1 MTVRTIEQ
9 PSCFRNRHN
18 TGAADIIRGKILTP
32 STTEV
37 DGCALATSATASSCG
52 VSVETMQGTTNGVIT
67 KSVQISGVAAVI
79 PGAQIAIGDQL
90 TSDSTG
96 RAIPVTLTS
105 QTVIGTA
112 RTAASAAVTTFS
124 LETAV
129 EVELGEQSQ
138 VSASGAMR
146 CLDMTVAAA
155 DFSAAATSQSF
166 SMGTIPSGSWIV
178 GYQVIPVAL
187 LVEGV
192 QTYTTALDIGYSG
205 VAEYIAANL
214 NVGYGGTITTPLEAA
229 VSKACT
235 ADRAIVANFAIQTG
249 NVGDG
254 SASLYT
260 AGSTRIRVFYFTPTV
275 VTVDPTP

>member
-37 DGCALATSATASSCG
+37 DGCALATSATASYCG
-52 VSVETMQGTTNGVIT
+52 VSVETMQGSTNGVIT
-67 KSVQISGVAAVI
+67 RSAQISGVAAVI
-79 PGAQIAIGDQL
+79 PGAQIAIGDKL

-138 VSASGAMR
+138 VAASGGLR
-146 CLDMTVAAA
+146 CLSMHLVAADLTDA
-155 DFSAAATSQSF
+155 DTSQDF
-166 SMGTIPSGSWIV
+166 ALGTIPSGAWIV
-178 GYQVIPVAL
+178 GYSVNPDELIVKGA
-187 LVEGV
+187 
-192 QTYTTALDIGYSG
+192 QTFALDIGYSG
-205 VAEYIAANL
+205 TAEYIAANL
-214 NVGYGGTITTPLEAA
+214 NVGTGGTADTILEAA
-229 VSKACT
+229 VSKRT
-235 ADRAIVANFAIQTG
+235 YADRAILVNVTTNTG
-249 NVGDG
+249 TL
-254 SASLYT
+254 ASCT
-260 AGSTRIRVFYFTPTV
+260 AGITDIHVFYLLPTV
-275 VTVDPTP
+275 TTVDPTP